1 MALAINDC
9 QSELVEDGLN
19 VTGVFLQRFFMSSTT
34 AKENILKRI
43 RQALSHSVPLPFPQ
57 SEGTNSVFHP
67 ATDSLDIVF
76 AQEFINM
83 QGKFSFCIDEAEMQQ
98 QLEELIAEKKWSKI
112 YCNTDKWNEKFSNTI
127 NLESCDASI
136 TGCEFL
142 VARTGTIVMSAA
154 QQSGRTVSVYA
165 PIHICIAYTNQLV
178 YDVKDALQSIKEKY
192 AGNIPSL
199 ITFATGPSRTAD
211 IEKTLVTGVHGPKEV
226 YCFLIEA

>member
-1 MALAINDC
+1 MAV
-9 QSELVEDGLN
+9 SP
-19 VTGVFLQRFFMSSTT
+19 

-43 RQALSHSVPLPFPQ
+43 RQALSHPVPLPFPQ
-57 SEGTNSVFHP
+57 SEGANSVFHP
-67 ATDSLDIVF
+67 ATDSLDVVF

-83 QGKFSFCIDEAEMQQ
+83 QGKFSFCLSEAEMIQ
-98 QLEELIAEKKWSKI
+98 QLEQLITDKQWTKI

-127 NLESCDASI
+127 SLESCDASI

-142 VARTGTIVMSAA
+142 VARTGSIVMSAA

-178 YDVKDALQSIKEKY
+178 YDVKDALQSLKEKY

-226 YCFLIEA
+226 YCFLVEA